1 MTART
6 RLETGIARGW
16 PLPPSDVAEVLA
28 ESDAH
33 RTRADASDRAA
44 EELRGELAA
53 VRAELAASIARGV
66 ERWGIAQ
73 HVDDVTAE
81 REAWRGRALAAEAK
95 RIAAEADRD
104 ALRAECERAAV
115 DAIALEVTRESMAAG
130 RRDADVIEDLTA
142 DRDAALAVI
151 AGREVAP
158 TDSELTA
165 HAATGGGWLVSYG
178 RRGID
183 TRNDPDFARI
193 TRDAA
198 CPPVRWWPLDR
209 SGAPTAWPTVTP

>member
-33 RTRADASDRAA
+33 RTRAD
-44 EELRGELAA
+44 
-53 VRAELAASIARGV
+53 
-66 ERWGIAQ
+66 
-73 HVDDVTAE
+73 
-81 REAWRGRALAAEAK
+81 
-95 RIAAEADRD
+95 AAEADRD